1 MACKYCERKPILNK
15 YGIFEDYENEE
26 IICVGTWS
34 CISLGVDENGELVIV
49 AHGDGPT
56 YYYPKY
62 CPECGRKV
70 KQNEN

>member
-1 MACKYCERKPILNK
+1 MTCKYCERKPVFNE
-15 YGIFEDYENEE
+15 YGFFESCENEE
-26 IICVGTWS
+26 IIRVGAWS

-70 KQNEN
+70 KRDD

>member
-1 MACKYCERKPILNK
+1 MTCKYCERKPVFNK
-15 YGIFEDYENEE
+15 FGYFDEYENEE
-26 IICVGTWS
+26 TICIGIWS
-34 CISLGVDENGELVIV
+34 SISFGVDENGEFVIV

-70 KQNEN
+70 KLYD